1 MKKQIGLFF
10 GAVSLAAVFGLFAGL
25 VQHPATVAAQSGS
38 TCSGP
43 YIQTGTGQNC
53 VVGMSLVNTVTT
65 LPDLTTVAVGTLATA
80 ATKATAFFEAALGN
94 PGTNGYLLSST
105 TLGVRSWVALPI
117 SATTANVQS
126 AISGHAIAPSTA
138 TLTAAA
144 PTVSASQVGIGGTV
158 DAPGANKCPAV
169 GPTGCLVIN
178 VGGTLADVPY
188 Y

>member
-1 MKKQIGLFF
+1 MKKQIGLFL

-65 LPDLTTVAVGTLATA
+65 LPDLTTVAVGTLASA
-80 ATKATAFFEAALGN
+80 ATHATAYFESALGN
-94 PGTNGYLLSST
+94 PGSNGYILSST
-105 TLGVRSWVALPI
+105 TAGVRSWIAPPV

-126 AISGHAIAPSTA
+126 AISGHSVAPSAVTINSGTYIVYRCLTDGSVLEA
-138 TLTAAA
+138 GDITTTAANCGTSVA
-144 PTVSASQVGIGGTV
+144 TSLTV
-158 DAPGANKCPAV
+158 N
-169 GPTGCLVIN
+169 
-178 VGGTLADVPY
+178 
-188 Y
+188 